1 MVICSPNQ
9 LITWLF
15 CSVLALTAWNAL
27 FWLRKCSLVSKRAYL
42 YQNQPFLIIF
52 FTKNTYFA
60 MNSHFLVQESLCW
73 SHKGLFLPKKAF
85 LGCFGAF
92 FLLKHLRLSKQKSEI
107 YKTGSEEI
115 ILKQLDPKQ
124 AVESGFKP
132 KKCCFS
138 QFFERLYAS
147 SPKWLIGF
155 EFWKKNLKI

>member
-1 MVICSPNQ
+1 MFFCAQ
-9 LITWLF
+9 KALIGLKKGLF
-15 CSVLALTAWNAL
+15 IPKSA
-27 FWLRKCSLVSKRAYL
+27 
-42 YQNQPFLIIF
+42 LIIF

-73 SHKGLFLPKKAF
+73 SHKGLFLPKKGF
-85 LGCFGAF
+85 IGCFGAF

-107 YKTGSEEI
+107 YKTGSEKI

-124 AVESGFKP
+124 AVKSGFKP